1 MSFDMFQPPLIQL
14 LHLRWSAGSVLFL
27 ASWAVLMGP
36 IQYAQHLT
44 SGSRL
49 PFTAAY
55 FGTIALTMYFAVG
68 VSSISLFHDRN
79 ISLLT
84 TWGRSKQ
91 FKLDPVQPHL
101 ARHVFEWVLQSQ
113 TGAKAY
119 PSAPIP
125 SRDRTPPSRQNS
137 N

>member
-1 MSFDMFQPPLIQL
+1 LKRQILAQAQYPFVIRYVSTFANTTLR
-14 LHLRWSAGSVLFL
+14 LRWSAGSVLFL

-68 VSSISLFHDRN
+68 VSSISLFHDKMA
-79 ISLLT
+79 SLLAT
-84 TWGRSKQ
+84 CDRSK
-91 FKLDPVQPHL
+91 H
-101 ARHVFEWVLQSQ
+101 
-113 TGAKAY
+113 
-119 PSAPIP
+119 
-125 SRDRTPPSRQNS
+125 
-137 N
+137 

>member
-1 MSFDMFQPPLIQL
+1 MFQPPLIQTL
-14 LHLRWSAGSVLFL
+14 RLRWSAGSVLFL

-68 VSSISLFHDRN
+68 VSSISPFHDRKV
-79 ISLLT
+79 SLLA
-84 TWGRSKQ
+84 TWGRFKQ
-91 FKLDPVQPHL
+91 LSLILYNRISLTTFLNG
-101 ARHVFEWVLQSQ
+101 VLRSQ
-113 TGAKAY
+113 TGAKTY
-119 PSAPIP
+119 PSGPIP
-125 SRDRTPPSRQNS
+125 
-137 N
+137 